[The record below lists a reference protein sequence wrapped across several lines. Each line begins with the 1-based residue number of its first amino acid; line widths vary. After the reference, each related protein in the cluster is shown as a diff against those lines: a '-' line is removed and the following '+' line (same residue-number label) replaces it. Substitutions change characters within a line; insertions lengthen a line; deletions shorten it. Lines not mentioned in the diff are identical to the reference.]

1 MDGFQEQLKG
11 SLRLQLSFALASAI
25 LLVALLAGAAS
36 FALAFKEAN
45 EMQDDTLHA
54 VAAIL
59 VRQGGADALARPFS
73 SEGRNKDARVLVQAL
88 DGPGRTAP
96 GGLALPRSVPDGLST
111 QETGGEEYRVL
122 VRATADGRRIAVAQE
137 TDVRD
142 DAAAASAWR
151 TMLPL
156 LVLMAVLLLIV
167 AALVRKLVAPVA
179 NAALELDQRDQHD
192 LRPVSEQALPLEVKP
207 FVVALN
213 RMLGRLDAAMD
224 TQRRF
229 VADAAHEL
237 RSPMAAIALQAERL
251 AQAPMSPEAVERL
264 QVLRQGIERG
274 KTLLDQLLS
283 LARVQARQPHAPES
297 ADVRKVLIRV
307 LEDLLP
313 LAEVK
318 SLDVG
323 LSGMLDARVLLSEA
337 ELHMLAR
344 NLVDNAIRHSPAHGQ
359 VDVDV
364 QVAASA
370 VHIAVIDAGPGIP
383 PEEHER
389 VFAPF
394 HRYGDQHR
402 QERQG
407 TGLGLAIVAA
417 IVQKC
422 GGAVSLRNRCGD
434 GVTGL
439 IVELQLPVAAR
450 AT

>member
-1 MDGFQEQLKG
+1 MDGFQERLKA

-45 EMQDDTLHA
+45 ELQDDTLRE

-59 VRQGGADALARPFS
+59 VRQAGTQGLAMPFA
-73 SEGRNKDARVLVQAL
+73 SEGRNKDARVLVQPL
-88 DGPGRTAP
+88 DGAGRTAP
-96 GGLALPRSVPDGLST
+96 GALALPRATPDGLST
-111 QETGGEEYRVL
+111 QEVGGTEFRVL
-122 VRATADGRRIAVAQE
+122 VSAMADGRRFAVAQE

-142 DAAAASAWR
+142 DAATDSAWR

-156 LVLMAVLLLIV
+156 LVLIVVLLLIV

-192 LRPVSEQALPLEVKP
+192 LRPVSEQALPVEVKP

-213 RMLGRLDAAMD
+213 RMLARLEAAMD
-224 TQRRF
+224 GQRRF

-251 AQAPMSPEAVERL
+251 ANAPMSPEAAERL
-264 QVLRQGIERG
+264 QILRQGIERG

-283 LARVQARQPHAPES
+283 LARVQSRVPHAPES
-297 ADVRKVLIRV
+297 ADVRKVLLRV

-313 LAEVK
+313 LAELK

-323 LSGMLDARVLLSEA
+323 LSGVLDAQVLVSEA
-337 ELHMLAR
+337 ELHMLVR
-344 NLVDNAIRHSPAHGQ
+344 NLVDNAIRYSPAQGQ
-359 VDVDV
+359 IDVDV
-364 QVAASA
+364 QAAGST
-370 VHIAVIDAGPGIP
+370 VQIAVIDAGPGIP
-383 PEEHER
+383 LAEQER

-394 HRYGDQHR
+394 HRQGDQA
-402 QERQG
+402 QQG

-422 GGAVSLRNRCGD
+422 GGAVSLKNRPGE

-439 IVELQLPVAAR
+439 IVELQLPADSR
-450 AT
+450 AI